1 MSVRDTDKHQ
11 ERLDAV
17 LADYMSQI
25 DRGEQPDRDA
35 FLGAHPDLAEDLA
48 GYFEVQDRM
57 QRLAGPVLDANP
69 TFGLGG
75 GPGPATIAAGVK
87 ARAEGG
93 FAPAPPLTPLPSDDP
108 LPAGSLLGQYKLHE
122 VIGEGGMGRVY
133 RARHAHLDRTVA
145 IKVLAPRFCR
155 DGALVQ
161 RFHREARALARL
173 QHPHIVAIH
182 DMGSQGE
189 VHYFVMEHVEGP
201 NLRQVMSAGEVDAA
215 RALSLVARICGA
227 LQFAHDAGIVH
238 RDIKPEN
245 ILLDRSGNPRVAD
258 FGLAKVLQDELA
270 PGNLTR
276 TDMVIGTFN
285 YMAPEQK
292 HSSRVDH
299 RVDIYALGVVLYEM
313 LTGKL
318 PAGHFPLPSQVAE
331 VAHGVDDLVLK
342 ALAAEPDRRYLRAND
357 LAKDCTSALSG
368 RGAPG
373 ALAERPVHRPPTELV
388 VVDAWNEKRLGQG
401 LASWLRITGPEDDDL
416 SVVAWARDEI
426 AIASDDETEHVRVA
440 AIDAPSGPW
449 AGHETLGQPGLHVT
463 LPDDDCTVYVP
474 EGLPVSIAGA
484 ETEITVNG
492 LRASLRI
499 EPGEGHVHVRD
510 HRGRLEI
517 DRIDEGRAFV
527 EGLDT
532 ADLRVSTR
540 KGDLTVA
547 GLLMTSGRGVLH
559 SDDGDLALGIEVESS
574 SVSFEAKS
582 LSGGVINDI
591 ESLGEAKG
599 SWFSAR
605 LGAGAARLEADSYSG
620 DVRIGH
626 GAHLVRAELLRE
638 ALSSLGW
645 TALWASLA
653 YYWLNLE
660 WIALLIICWWGV
672 ENVVNVLKRFRRLDP
687 DISTG
692 DALKQWFRPKA
703 RPGSWHDRAG
713 AGLAD
718 ALRPRA
724 RVFPGDDAAWE
735 HQAGEAEPA
744 AKKSAFDAEK
754 QAERLGRKVE
764 KGARH
769 VERAAEK
776 FAKGV
781 ERSVEAVGRAVGGRA
796 AAPGDGPKS
805 PGAQPPAPGA
815 AAPGAGPSAADPASA
830 ARPSDSGPL
839 SERLAD
845 RMHRMWYGYPKGGD
859 PAKGRGHVF
868 DRIRQRC
875 DRMGKGRSCG
885 DDRDENG
892 PKA

>member
-1 MSVRDTDKHQ
+1 MSVRDTDNHQ

-25 DRGEQPDRDA
+25 DRGERPDRHA
-35 FLGAHPDLAEDLA
+35 FLGAHPELAEDLA

-57 QRLAGPVLDANP
+57 ERLAGPVLGANP

-93 FAPAPPLTPLPSDDP
+93 FAPAPPITPHPSDEP
-108 LPAGSLLGQYKLHE
+108 LPAGSLLGQYKLNE

-173 QHPHIVAIH
+173 QHPNIVAIH

-215 RALSLVARICGA
+215 RALSLAARICGA
-227 LQFAHDAGIVH
+227 LQFAHDSGIVH

-245 ILLDRSGNPRVAD
+245 ILLDRTGNPKVAD

-318 PAGHFPLPSQVAE
+318 PAGHFPLPSQVTE
-331 VAHGVDDLVLK
+331 VAHGVDELVLK
-342 ALAAEPDRRYLRAND
+342 ALATEPDRRYDRARD
-357 LAKDCTSALSG
+357 LADDCESALAG

-373 ALAERPVHRPPTELV
+373 AVADRPVHRPPSELV
-388 VVDAWNEKRLGQG
+388 VLDATSDKHLGG
-401 LASWLRITGPEDDDL
+401 GVASWLRLTGPEDDEL
-416 SVVAWARDEI
+416 KVVAWARDEI
-426 AIASDDETEHVRVA
+426 AVASESEKKVKVSP
-440 AIDAPSGPW
+440 IEAPSGPW
-449 AGHETLGQPGLHVT
+449 AGHETLGQPGLHLKV
-463 LPDDDCTVYVP
+463 PKDDDVTVYLP
-474 EGLPVSIAGA
+474 EGLPVSVVGA
-484 ETEITVNG
+484 ETEIEVSG
-492 LRASLRI
+492 MRASVRV

-517 DRIDEGRAFV
+517 DRIDDGRAFV
-527 EGLDT
+527 EGLYTSDV
-532 ADLRVSTR
+532 RISTR

-559 SDDGDLALGIEVESS
+559 TDDGDLALGLEVESC
-574 SVSFEAKS
+574 SVSLETKS
-582 LSGGVINDI
+582 LSGKVINDI

-638 ALSSLGW
+638 AISGLGW

-653 YYWLNLE
+653 YFWLNLE
-660 WIALLIICWWGV
+660 WLAILIICWWGV
-672 ENVVNVLKRFRRLDP
+672 EHVVNVLKRFRRLDP
-687 DISTG
+687 DTSTG
-692 DALKQWFRPKA
+692 DALKDWFRPRA

-713 AGLAD
+713 AGFKQAI
-718 ALRPRA
+718 RPKVI
-724 RVFPGDDAAWE
+724 VFPGGRSRWGRKPDKEERAAE
-735 HQAGEAEPA
+735 KVG
-744 AKKSAFDAEK
+744 SDVEK

-764 KGARH
+764 RAAGRLGKS
-769 VERAAEK
+769 VER
-776 FAKGV
+776 GV
-781 ERSVEAVGRAVGGRA
+781 DAVGRAVEGLAESTGDDAKA
-796 AAPGDGPKS
+796 AD
-805 PGAQPPAPGA
+805 AQPPTPDDH
-815 AAPGAGPSAADPASA
+815 APGAGHPPADPGRGHEA
-830 ARPSDSGPL
+830 PDSGPL

-845 RMHRMWYGYPKGGD
+845 RMHRLWYGYPKGGD

-868 DRIRQRC
+868 DRIRKRC
-875 DRMGKGRSCG
+875 DRMCKGRG
-885 DDRDENG
+885 DDGRPGGGE
-892 PKA
+892 PPRS